1 MPGPVVNAAFF
12 GHHLTLVNR
21 HVPRVWDIAS
31 LERMIEARFEVAA
44 LAFERTMPDVLN
56 GAEMKEAAALAMEAC
71 SACTPDAWPLFAGNQ
86 AIPFP
91 EEPHLALWHA
101 TTQLREHRGDGH
113 NAVNIAMG
121 LNAGQTLAL
130 HAAELGPSG
139 EGLKRT
145 REWPDDEWAAAQ
157 EVLRE
162 KGLLDGKSQ
171 LTDSGRALRARIEEL
186 TDETAA
192 APYRQIGEDRAQHL
206 RSLNRPFSQ
215 AVAASGTFGP
225 PSDPKEMAKWGI
237 PLISDESL

>member
-1 MPGPVVNAAFF
+1 MSSLHVSRAMWRTMDTLHGIVYYAPEGPEIYGALGITGRAGYFASRGAALGRVPGPVVNAAFF

-31 LERMIEARFEVAA
+31 PERMIEARFEVAA

-71 SACTPDAWPLFAGNQ
+71 SACTPDARPLFAGNQ

-157 EVLRE
+157 E
-162 KGLLDGKSQ
+162 
-171 LTDSGRALRARIEEL
+171 
-186 TDETAA
+186 
-192 APYRQIGEDRAQHL
+192 
-206 RSLNRPFSQ
+206 
-215 AVAASGTFGP
+215 GP
-225 PSDPKEMAKWGI
+225 PGERSARRQ
-237 PLISDESL
+237 ESTD